1 MEFLNVLAAAIAAFA
16 FGAVW
21 YMTMSKPW
29 MEAAKIEVN
38 AEGKPINDGDKM
50 PFVIGLIGMI
60 VAAGMMR
67 HIFGM
72 AGITE
77 MGKALTAGLGIG
89 LFSVMPW
96 VAMNYAFG
104 QRPFKLTLIDG
115 VNVVAGSAIMAI
127 VLTAF

>member
-1 MEFLNVLAAAIAAFA
+1 MEFLNVLVAAIAAFA

-21 YMTMSKPW
+21 YSTMSKPW
-29 MEAAKIEVN
+29 MAAAEIKVGADGKPVN
-38 AEGKPINDGDKM
+38 ANDKM
-50 PFVIGLIGMI
+50 PFLIGLVGM
-60 VAAGMMR
+60 VLAAGMMR

-72 AGITE
+72 AGIAD
-77 MGKALTAGLGIG
+77 MGKAVTAGIGIG

-96 VAMNYAFG
+96 IAMNYAFG

-115 VNVVAGSAIMAI
+115 VNVVAGCTIMAI